1 VNEVERGGA
10 PAAAPAGAGSAESA
24 FSSLC
29 RWLRAGVSS
38 ATDGVDERASALV
51 VSSAS
56 TTGLLALADHVQRSL
71 ESAARA
77 VVRGNGGDCAEGFL
91 DALRVVVDG
100 ADGPLSSASASS
112 PSLRPAEVAT
122 ALARSGAAIV
132 VVDPRASAFARSVF
146 VELHKQAARV
156 TWVVGSR
163 PPLDADIA
171 AKIASFEVDGQLES
185 TDVAKWWAVASSGV
199 APVEPTSLAEL
210 ELRLRVATHGL
221 RAGFGARAGSALRA
235 RLDLVGRAVPPGLLL
250 TLAAGLPGEPD
261 ALLAELDADPT
272 IDRHGGWYLARSTRA
287 PSTPASSPDAVEE
300 ATPDALSAV
309 VTVLELLAAGRTTAV
324 ASTSS
329 SACRDPWALVRGAE
343 VALTFDVARADS
355 LATRA
360 LMAAP
365 DAATRAE
372 FWDVLV
378 PARLSRRA
386 PEDAATLAS
395 WSDLALALGDAD
407 VALQL
412 AKGLTGR
419 CPAPEHTLL
428 LGRALSATGDLV
440 GAAGL
445 LARVVDDG
453 AAPPEA
459 RARASV
465 ELAEARYFSNDF
477 EGAASSAARVAALLS
492 GSAPTAAHR
501 ALALDARNVE
511 GKLLLARGE
520 FAAAEAHFV
529 EDACDA
535 AILGLRAP
543 ELRARANRAIS
554 VMAMNRRG
562 EAQTMLEDILRDAE
576 QHGELRATG
585 IALTNLVPLA
595 IFDHRYMDAL
605 SLSER
610 SVELLRRIGDRIKLA
625 RVVLNLAE
633 VRLMLGLVD
642 EAAHAVRFAPVFLGA
657 PSERVWRSAV
667 LCRISLARGDS
678 ASAQRHVLDAL
689 AAVGAGDLLKRDGAT
704 LPNGIGGLVN
714 DRVCDALLV
723 GARAAL
729 EDGDV
734 QRAELFL
741 SRAETDKAPPRLAG
755 FARVL
760 SACVARA
767 KGEDFTSLA
776 QDALQHARDLD
787 DDELLLESHWLLH
800 LAANQAGQR
809 SSARHHLQSACAM
822 RDRVA
827 STLSPALR
835 ASYLGR
841 RDLADLN
848 RAISEDSGTSWDG
861 AGDARPSVSSTPSSG
876 TSSATFVGNH
886 PSMKA
891 LAHAIRKVG
900 PSDSTVLIH
909 GESGTGKELVAEAL
923 HRASPRAKGPLV
935 KVNCAALVETLLLSE
950 LFGYEKGAFTGA
962 ASRRRGRFEAAEG
975 GTLFLDEIGDISAR
989 TQVALLRVLQ
999 EKTFERVGGNTS
1011 VRADVRIVCATHR
1024 DLKALVEAGLFRED
1038 LYYRLCG
1045 IVLQVPALRKRRS
1058 DIAPISTALL
1068 ARIAEERGGAVKNL
1082 SQRALHALGTHTWPG
1097 NVRELENALRAASL
1111 FAEGHEIE
1119 IEDFSENVESLR
1131 HLSESSIDV
1140 LPPISVAPVTSPS
1153 VGERVPSS
1161 TGAAL
1166 AQPPSVISA
1175 PSASSPS
1182 DVAYAAVRSGV
1193 SLHDMKRSIE
1203 RDCIARALTETSGN
1217 ITRAAA
1223 VLGMKRP
1230 RLSQLVKQYE
1240 LGASG
1245 DEGANDTDGGEFD
1258 AAAEE
1263 E

>member
-1 VNEVERGGA
+1 MKRRMGAHSLAEVVGVER
-10 PAAAPAGAGSAESA
+10 AGAQLSSHGLASSAESA
-24 FSSLC
+24 FSALC
-29 RWLRAGVSS
+29 RWLRPASDGAVDADVENAATSAVIVSET
-38 ATDGVDERASALV
+38 AIP
-51 VSSAS
+51 
-56 TTGLLALADHVQRSL
+56 GLLALGDHVQRSL
-71 ESAARA
+71 QIGARA
-77 VVRGNGGDCAEGFL
+77 VLRGNGSDSAEGFL
-91 DALRVVVDG
+91 DALRVLG
-100 ADGPLSSASASS
+100 EHDGPSSR
-112 PSLRPAEVAT
+112 PLGDLRPSEVAA
-122 ALARSGAAIV
+122 ALARPGAALV
-132 VVDPRASAFARSVF
+132 VVDPRVSAFARAVF
-146 VELHKQAARV
+146 VELHKRGARV
-156 TWVVGSR
+156 AWVVASR
-163 PPLDADIA
+163 PAFDAELSA
-171 AKIASFEVDGQLES
+171 RLPTFEVEPQLDS
-185 TDVAKWWAVASSGV
+185 ADVAKWWSFAASGV
-199 APVEPTSLAEL
+199 APVASTSLADL

-221 RAGFGARAGSALRA
+221 RHGFGDRVVSSVRA
-235 RLDLVGRAVPPGLLL
+235 RLDLVGRAVPPGLLS
-250 TLAAGLPGEPD
+250 TLASGLSSDLD
-261 ALLAELDADPT
+261 ALVAELDADPT
-272 IDRHGGWYLARSTRA
+272 VDRHGGWFHARSEARGSEVEA
-287 PSTPASSPDAVEE
+287 ASPE
-300 ATPDALSAV
+300 ALAAV
-309 VTVLELLAAGRTTAV
+309 VAVLELLACGRTTPVSAP
-324 ASTSS
+324 ASSPLGRDLGRDWG
-329 SACRDPWALVRGAE
+329 RDPWALVRAAE
-343 VALTFDVARADS
+343 IALEFDVAKADS

-360 LMAAP
+360 LHAAP

-372 FWDVLV
+372 FWDALI
-378 PARLSRRA
+378 PLRLARPRNPSNA
-386 PEDAATLAS
+386 SEDASTLAS

-412 AKGLTGR
+412 AKALTGR
-419 CPAPEHTLL
+419 SPAPGHTLL

-445 LARVVDDG
+445 LARVVEDEV
-453 AAPPEA
+453 AAKEV

-465 ELAEARYFSNDF
+465 ELAEVRYFSNDF
-477 EGAASSAARVAALLS
+477 QGAAASSARVRAILAEGATGDVVHKALL
-492 GSAPTAAHR
+492 
-501 ALALDARNVE
+501 LDARNVD

-520 FAAAEAHFV
+520 FAAAEAHLV

-543 ELRARANRAIS
+543 ELRARANRAIA
-554 VMAMNRRG
+554 VMSMGRRG
-562 EAQTMLEDILRDAE
+562 EAQTMLEEILRDAE
-576 QHGELRATG
+576 LHGELRATG

-605 SLSER
+605 ALSER
-610 SVELLRRIGDRIKLA
+610 SVEVLRRIGDRIKLA

-667 LCRISLARGDS
+667 LCRISIARGDNGV
-678 ASAQRHVLDAL
+678 AQRHVLDAL
-689 AAVGAGDLLKRDGAT
+689 AAVGAGDLLKRDGST
-704 LPNGIGGLVN
+704 LPSGAGGLLN

-741 SRAETDKAPPRLAG
+741 ARAETSKAPPRLAG

-767 KGEDFTSLA
+767 KGEDFSALA
-776 QDALQHARDLD
+776 HDALQHARDLD
-787 DDELLLESHWLLH
+787 DDELLMESHWLLH
-800 LAANQAGQR
+800 LSAQQFGQR
-809 SSARHHLQSACAM
+809 PIAQHHLQSAVMM

-835 ASYLGR
+835 ASYLAR
-841 RDLADLN
+841 RDLAELN
-848 RAISEDSGTSWDG
+848 RAVSEASSEPRSALASSSLGATLPGQRTS
-861 AGDARPSVSSTPSSG
+861 T
-876 TSSATFVGNH
+876 ATFVGNH

-891 LAHAIRKVG
+891 LSNAIRKVG

-909 GESGTGKELVAEAL
+909 GESGTGKE
-923 HRASPRAKGPLV
+923 
-935 KVNCAALVETLLLSE
+935 LVETLLLSE

-1024 DLKALVEAGLFRED
+1024 DLKSLVEAGLFRED

-1058 DIAPISTALL
+1058 DIAPISSALL
-1068 ARIAEERGGAVKNL
+1068 TRIGEERGGPVKNL

-1111 FAEGHEIE
+1111 FAEGTEIE

-1131 HLSESSIDV
+1131 HLSDSSLEL
-1140 LPPISVAPVTSPS
+1140 LPPVSVAPLTSPS
-1153 VGERVPSS
+1153 RLEPAPS
-1161 TGAAL
+1161 GAGVAL
-1166 AQPPSVISA
+1166 AQDVGVVPA

-1182 DVAYAAVRSGV
+1182 DVAYAAVRGGV

-1203 RDCIARALTETSGN
+1203 RDCIARALSETSGN

-1240 LGASG
+1240 LGSSG
-1245 DEGANDTDGGEFD
+1245 EACGDDGANDSDFD
-1258 AAAEE
+1258 SAAAEE